1 LQHYKIV
8 FAFLNLYLRK
18 NIRKIMKEKLYEWAE
33 KIIPWLLTHGLKIVF
48 IGIAIFILY
57 KIVHRAIIRIVH
69 ISVLRDKDSSL
80 EARQK
85 REFTLVRI
93 FNWTNRIVFFLLG
106 GLMMLQEAGIPVG
119 PLLAGAGI
127 VGIAVGFGGQ
137 YIIRDILSGFFIIF
151 ENQYRIGDVVSF
163 DKTSG
168 VVEDISLRMTTLRD
182 MDGTVHYVPHG
193 EIKIVSNLSKDYA
206 NINMNIAISYNAD
219 LDHVIK
225 VANEVGLQLAN
236 DPQWK
241 SLINKPPQFLRVDK
255 FEDSAVIIKILGET
269 QPLMQWEVNGELR
282 KRIKKAFDEEGIVM
296 PYPQRVIHQA

>member
-1 LQHYKIV
+1 
-8 FAFLNLYLRK
+8 
-18 NIRKIMKEKLYEWAE
+18 MKEKLYEWAE

-57 KIVHRAIIRIVH
+57 KIIHRAIIRIVH
-69 ISVLRDKDSSL
+69 LSVLRDKDSSP
-80 EARQK
+80 EAQQK
-85 REFTLVRI
+85 REFTLIRI

-106 GLMMLQEAGIPVG
+106 GLMILQEAGIPVG

-182 MDGTVHYVPHG
+182 LDGTVHFVPHG

-206 NINMNIAISYNAD
+206 RINLDIA
-219 LDHVIK
+219 
-225 VANEVGLQLAN
+225 VAYKTDIEHATRVVNEVGLELFN

-241 SLINKPPQFLRVDK
+241 NFIIDPPQFLRVDEFK
-255 FEDSAVIIKILGET
+255 ESAIIIKILGET
-269 QPLMQWEVNGELR
+269 QPLKQWEVNGELR
-282 KRIKKAFDEEGIVM
+282 KRLKVAFDKEGIVM
-296 PYPQRVIHQA
+296 PFPQRVIHQA

>member
-1 LQHYKIV
+1 
-8 FAFLNLYLRK
+8 
-18 NIRKIMKEKLYEWAE
+18 MKYDFTKWFDKL
-33 KIIPWLLTHGLKIVF
+33 IPWLLNHGVKIV
-48 IGIAIFILY
+48 IIIIAAIVLY
-57 KIVHRAIIRIVH
+57 LIVSRAIRRIVR
-69 ISVLRDKDSSL
+69 ISVAADKESTP

-85 REFTLVRI
+85 REFTLIRI

-168 VVEDISLRMTTLRD
+168 VVEDISLRLTTLRD

-206 NINMNIAISYNAD
+206 YINMNIGISYNAD

-225 VANEVGLQLAN
+225 VANEVGLQLAS

-255 FEDSAVIIKILGET
+255 FEDSAVIIKITGET
-269 QPLMQWEVNGELR
+269 QPLKQWEVNGELR
-282 KRIKKAFDEEGIVM
+282 KRIKIAFDKEGIEM

>member
-1 LQHYKIV
+1 
-8 FAFLNLYLRK
+8 
-18 NIRKIMKEKLYEWAE
+18 MKYDFTKWFDKL
-33 KIIPWLLTHGLKIVF
+33 IPWLLNHGVKIV
-48 IGIAIFILY
+48 IIIIAAIVLY
-57 KIVHRAIIRIVH
+57 LIVSRAIRRIVR
-69 ISVLRDKDSSL
+69 ISVAADKESTP

-85 REFTLVRI
+85 REFTLIRI

-168 VVEDISLRMTTLRD
+168 VVEDISLRLTTLRD

-206 NINMNIAISYNAD
+206 YINMNIGISYNAD

-225 VANEVGLQLAN
+225 VANEVGLQLAS

-255 FEDSAVIIKILGET
+255 FEDSAVIIKITGET
-269 QPLMQWEVNGELR
+269 QPLKQWEVNGELR
-282 KRIKKAFDEEGIVM
+282 KRLKFAFDKEGIEI
-296 PYPQRVIHQA
+296 PFPQRVIHQA

>member
-1 LQHYKIV
+1 
-8 FAFLNLYLRK
+8 
-18 NIRKIMKEKLYEWAE
+18 MKYDFTNWFDKL
-33 KIIPWLLTHGLKIVF
+33 IPWLLNHGVKIV
-48 IGIAIFILY
+48 IIIIAAIVLY
-57 KIVHRAIIRIVH
+57 LIVSRAIRRIVR
-69 ISVLRDKDSSL
+69 ISVAADKESTP

-85 REFTLVRI
+85 REFTLIRI

-168 VVEDISLRMTTLRD
+168 VVEDISLRLTTLRD

-206 NINMNIAISYNAD
+206 YINMNIGISYNAD

-225 VANEVGLQLAN
+225 VANEVGLQLAS

-255 FEDSAVIIKILGET
+255 FEDSAVIIKITGET
-269 QPLMQWEVNGELR
+269 QPLKQWEVNGELR
-282 KRIKKAFDEEGIVM
+282 KRIKIAFDKEGIEM

>member
-1 LQHYKIV
+1 
-8 FAFLNLYLRK
+8 
-18 NIRKIMKEKLYEWAE
+18 MKEKLYEWAE

-48 IGIAIFILY
+48 IALAIFVIY

-69 ISVLRDKDSSL
+69 LSVLRDKDSSP

-85 REFTLVRI
+85 REFTLIRI

-206 NINMNIAISYNAD
+206 NINMNIAVSYNAD

-225 VANEVGLQLAN
+225 VANEVGLQLAG

-241 SLINKPPQFLRVDK
+241 SLINQPPQFLRVDK
-255 FEDSAVIIKILGET
+255 FEESAVIIKIMGET
-269 QPLMQWEVNGELR
+269 QPLKQWEVNGELR
-282 KRIKKAFDEEGIVM
+282 KRIKKAFDEEEIVM
-296 PYPQRVIHQA
+296 PYPQRVIHHA